1 MVVSANSCL
10 FIGFVHGNVCVCV
23 CVCVYYMCIHAEV
36 RGILLYFYMR
46 KH

>member
-1 MVVSANSCL
+1 MCVY
-10 FIGFVHGNVCVCV
+10 VCVCA